1 VTGLRTSLWCRGPR
15 VTSINEKREKVFPF
29 QTSKVNN
36 AYFLASLK
44 VTRFLTTGS
53 YFLSAIFVFA
63 SFFLFLVVQIT
74 WPEAE
79 DFILMRLSCD
89 MPCTIPQVLLRVK
102 IRESPYTPCPK
113 DPLARLTSSSLKTSA
128 SAFDTPG
135 NLPSALIPAIPY
147 RLIEALAPAV

>member
-1 VTGLRTSLWCRGPR
+1 MRRKKHVLVLFLRVTGLRTSLWCVGPR

-29 QTSKVNN
+29 QTSKISS

-89 MPCTIPQVLLRVK
+89 MKSTIPHE
-102 IRESPYTPCPK
+102 IEPCKPEN
-113 DPLARLTSSSLKTSA
+113 SSKTIA
-128 SAFDTPG
+128 HTCTTQ
-135 NLPSALIPAIPY
+135 
-147 RLIEALAPAV
+147 